1 MDDYIKDRGTK
12 KWNSMM
18 LPEHVEAVKDVFA
31 EEERKE
37 KPILDEQQKMEIDAN
52 IKRALRD
59 DLLIEITYYDAFDYK
74 KVSGNLLSADV
85 FKGFV
90 MFVDDCMINIRFDYI
105 LYNVMLLYNNILYS
119 ISLIRISLV

>member
-37 KPILDEQQKMEIDAN
+37 KPILDEQQKMEINAN

-59 DLLIEITYYDAFDYK
+59 DLLIEITYYAAFDYK

-85 FKGFV
+85 FQGFV
-90 MFVDDCMINIRFDYI
+90 KLDDDCMTEIKFDDI
-105 LYNVMLLYNNILYS
+105 LDIVLL
-119 ISLIRISLV
+119 

>member
-59 DLLIEITYYDAFDYK
+59 DLLIEITYYAAFAYN
-74 KVSGNLLSADV
+74 KVSAILLSADV
-85 FKGFV
+85 FQGFV
-90 MFVDDCMINIRFDYI
+90 KLDADCMTEIKFDDI
-105 LYNVMLLYNNILYS
+105 FDIVLL
-119 ISLIRISLV
+119 